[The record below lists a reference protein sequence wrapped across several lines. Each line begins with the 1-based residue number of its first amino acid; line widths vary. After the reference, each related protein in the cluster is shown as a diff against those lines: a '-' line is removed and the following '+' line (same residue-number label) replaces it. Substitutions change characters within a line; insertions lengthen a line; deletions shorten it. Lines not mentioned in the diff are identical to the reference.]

1 MVKIAPSLLAADLSR
16 LGDAVRQIEV
26 AGVEYLHLDIM
37 DGHFVPNI
45 TYGPGMVRA
54 LRPLSNL
61 LFDAHLMIQNPDAFI
76 PAFADAG
83 ADIITVHVETTPH
96 LHRTLQFIREKGAKP
111 AVALNPAT
119 PLETVNFV
127 LDQVEMVLIMTVNP
141 GFGGQAFLPFVVEKI
156 RQLKCLIDNRGL
168 KVDIQV
174 DGGITPATAPLAVK
188 AGAKVLVAGSA
199 IFGFPDVKKAVED
212 LRSSSTLS

>member
-1 MVKIAPSLLAADLSR
+1 MVIIVPSLLAADLSR
-16 LGDAVRQIEV
+16 LGDAVRQIEE

-45 TYGPGMVRA
+45 TYGPGMVKA

-96 LHRTLQFIREKGAKP
+96 LHRTLQFIRERGVKP

-127 LDQVEMVLIMTVNP
+127 LDQVEMVLLMTVNP

-156 RQLKCLIDNRGL
+156 RQLKCLIDNKGL

-174 DGGITPATAPLAVK
+174 DGGITPATAPLTVK
-188 AGAKVLVAGSA
+188 AGANILVAGSA

-212 LRSSSTLS
+212 LRSSSTPS

>member
-1 MVKIAPSLLAADLSR
+1 LVKIAPSLLAADLSR
-16 LGDAVRQIEV
+16 LGDAVRQIEA

>member
-1 MVKIAPSLLAADLSR
+1 MIKIAPSLLAADFSR
-16 LGDAVRQIEV
+16 LGDAVRQIEE

-45 TYGPGMVRA
+45 TYGPGMVKA

-61 LFDAHLMIQNPDAFI
+61 VFDAHLMIQNPDAFI

-83 ADIITVHVETTPH
+83 ADIISVHVETTPH
-96 LHRTLQFIREKGAKP
+96 LHRTLQSIRERGVKP

-119 PLETVNFV
+119 PLESVYYV
-127 LDQVEMVLIMTVNP
+127 LDQVEMVLLMTVNP
-141 GFGGQAFLPFVVEKI
+141 GFGGQAFLSFVVDKI
-156 RQLKCLIDNRGL
+156 CRLKELIESKGL
-168 KVDIQV
+168 EVDIQV
-174 DGGITPATAPLAVK
+174 DGGITPATAPLTVS
-188 AGAKVLVAGSA
+188 AGAKILVAGSA

-212 LRSSSTLS
+212 LRNSCASL

>member
-1 MVKIAPSLLAADLSR
+1 LVKIAPSLLAADLSR
-16 LGDAVRQIEV
+16 LGDAVRQIEA

-96 LHRTLQFIREKGAKP
+96 LHRTLQFIREKGP
-111 AVALNPAT
+111 S
-119 PLETVNFV
+119 
-127 LDQVEMVLIMTVNP
+127 
-141 GFGGQAFLPFVVEKI
+141 
-156 RQLKCLIDNRGL
+156 RQWL
-168 KVDIQV
+168 
-174 DGGITPATAPLAVK
+174 
-188 AGAKVLVAGSA
+188 
-199 IFGFPDVKKAVED
+199 
-212 LRSSSTLS
+212 

>member
-16 LGDAVRQIEV
+16 LGDAVRQIEA

>member
-1 MVKIAPSLLAADLSR
+1 
-16 LGDAVRQIEV
+16 
-26 AGVEYLHLDIM
+26 
-37 DGHFVPNI
+37 
-45 TYGPGMVRA
+45 
-54 LRPLSNL
+54 
-61 LFDAHLMIQNPDAFI
+61 
-76 PAFADAG
+76 
-83 ADIITVHVETTPH
+83 
-96 LHRTLQFIREKGAKP
+96 
-111 AVALNPAT
+111 VALNPAT

>member
-1 MVKIAPSLLAADLSR
+1 LVKIAPSLLAADLSR